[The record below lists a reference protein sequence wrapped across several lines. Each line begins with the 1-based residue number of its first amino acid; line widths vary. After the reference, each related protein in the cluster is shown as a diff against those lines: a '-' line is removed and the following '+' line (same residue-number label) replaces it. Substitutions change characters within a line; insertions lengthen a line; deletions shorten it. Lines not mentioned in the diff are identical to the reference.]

1 MTTLLFAPGR
11 FKLTLDDIRAAVQT
25 NQLDALLKIVSATV
39 GPEGVRTV
47 ESVAKLLM
55 AKRRSHLR
63 LIRGGRGTGNLSK
76 RRLTAPDAPL
86 ATHLESV
93 QRHPVSTS
101 STAHRI
107 ASKTLRMMIQPL

>member
-11 FKLTLDDIRAAVQT
+11 LKLTLDDVRAAVQT
-25 NQLDALLKIVSATV
+25 NQLDALLRIVSATV

-47 ESVAKLLM
+47 EGAAKLLM

-76 RRLTAPDAPL
+76 RLTAFDAPL
-86 ATHLESV
+86 ATRLESV
-93 QRHPVSTS
+93 QSHPVSTH
-101 STAHRI
+101 STAHGI
-107 ASKTLRMMIQPL
+107 ESKTLRMMLQPR